1 MTGNFMLLKDFVREL
16 QAAQAGKNDITHLG
30 LSARWHDGAQM
41 QLVSTKG
48 DDLHSQ
54 QNNKF

>member
-1 MTGNFMLLKDFVREL
+1 MTGNFMLFKDFVREL

-54 QNNKF
+54 